1 MQERDIQIQRMNIE
15 LIDKEDRLKQRE
27 TDFQLKVLLLQQ
39 KDETLQ
45 QKLNDVS
52 KLEIEVQ
59 RLQVGRPW
67 LY

>member
-15 LIDKEDRLKQRE
+15 LIDKEDRLRQRE
-27 TDFQLKVLLLQQ
+27 TDFQLKVLQLQQ
-39 KDETLQ
+39 KDEIFQ